1 MLDNTCSKRTKTLR
15 SVNLLKYIWS
25 SRFFIPKRC
34 TGFGWRKKLG
44 TLTSSEAFQLW
55 KLFFRT
61 VSIIWGDVSQKCCSI
76 EDFVPKSYSFQYFQI
91 FITKPDILPVNSSKK
106 MRFQHAESI
115 TRRKFVRVLLLRS
128 KFSSSSNS
136 LALVSELVFIGRIRL
151 AFYWLLSG
159 NRQLPGNPTQSYKKF
174 IFAHKL
180 YPLCYKI
187 IDSCS

>member
-1 MLDNTCSKRTKTLR
+1 MLDNTCSKRTKTLS

-44 TLTSSEAFQLW
+44 SLTSSEAFQLW

-61 VSIIWGDVSQKCCSI
+61 VSIIWGDVSQKCCQLKI
-76 EDFVPKSYSFQYFQI
+76 LFQNLTVFRI
-91 FITKPDILPVNSSKK
+91 FKFLSQSQTFWPWIPVKK

-115 TRRKFVRVLLLRS
+115 TRRKLVHVLLLSS

-136 LALVSELVFIGRIRL
+136 LALVSELVFSGRIRL

-159 NRQLPGNPTQSYKKF
+159 NRQLPG
-174 IFAHKL
+174 KL
-180 YPLCYKI
+180 YSIVQEIYLRT
-187 IDSCS
+187 

>member
-1 MLDNTCSKRTKTLR
+1 MLDNTCSKRTKTLS

-34 TGFGWRKKLG
+34 TRFGWGKKLG
-44 TLTSSEAFQLW
+44 TPSSSEAFQLW

-61 VSIIWGDVSQKCCSI
+61 VSIFVSQKCCSI

-91 FITKPDILPVNSSKK
+91 FITKPDILAVNSSKK

-115 TRRKFVRVLLLRS
+115 TRRKFVCVLLLS
-128 KFSSSSNS
+128 NKFSSSSNS

-151 AFYWLLSG
+151 AFYW
-159 NRQLPGNPTQSYKKF
+159 
-174 IFAHKL
+174 
-180 YPLCYKI
+180 
-187 IDSCS
+187 